1 MKQSIYIQ
9 GNKTHTY
16 KRLNSLIFKY
26 INASKTVI
34 MFSILIVAILSSC
47 WDKDIQRDLI
57 IKNNSSDSIYVIYT
71 EIYPDT
77 TLDCRLAAIGVGANQ
92 EYRFFLRNGWENEL
106 GRIGILQLFIID
118 KDIWNTEPCDTIKKS
133 NKILKRYQLTLDDL
147 RNLNW
152 RITYP

>member
-9 GNKTHTY
+9 GNKTHT
-16 KRLNSLIFKY
+16 KKWLNSLIFRY
-26 INASKTVI
+26 INVSKAFI
-34 MFSILIVAILSSC
+34 MFLILILAIFSSC
-47 WDKDIQRDLI
+47 WDKDEQRDLT

-77 TLDCRLAAIGVGANQ
+77 TLDCRLAAIGINANQ
-92 EYRFFLRNGWENEL
+92 EYQLFLRGGWESEL
-106 GRIGILQLFIID
+106 GRIGVLQIFIID
-118 KDIWNTEPCDTIKKS
+118 KYIWNTEPCETIKKS

-152 RITYP
+152 RIAYP